1 MDPGVQL
8 PDKLLSRISIAT
20 KELERFSEVRVISH
34 YDADGISSAGVV
46 CGTLLRAGKRF
57 HATMTK
63 SLTEKV
69 ISEVDPDTE
78 LLVVSDMGSSQL
90 DALEKLPCKVIVMDH
105 HLPLRDSEKVVHV
118 NPHLA
123 NIDGMTSASASA
135 VCELFAISVDERNW
149 DLLPVA
155 FGGIA
160 GDRQT
165 IRGLSG
171 LNKWLFEE
179 GAKKG
184 IIEARPGSLLPDG
197 PLLEGL
203 VNSTD
208 PYVIGISGSEEGA
221 KALLEEA
228 GVPAAA
234 DLASLKEEQRM
245 KLSSLLALKL
255 AAQGTPMSTLEEVVR
270 ERYYFPSWKMDAENL
285 ASLMNACGRSNNEST
300 GLAMAL
306 GDRDAMNGARELR
319 KGYSSEVLE
328 GLDKVVKNGV
338 SKAENIQYF
347 WNENLGLSGI
357 LCGVTMQ
364 YFGDRDKPT
373 ITLAAT
379 NGEVKISSR
388 GTFELLDRGIDLAAA
403 LRESAAKVGGVGGGH
418 KIASGATVPKGKE
431 EEFLDALDKTIGE
444 QKAQKKAA
452 A

>member
-1 MDPGVQL
+1 MDPSVQL

-431 EEFLDALDKTIGE
+431 EEFLDALDKMIGE

>member
-78 LLVVSDMGSSQL
+78 LLIVSDMGSSQL